1 MWINEKENWLDFNF
15 RYRVSTDFI
24 NDMVKTVGVENTIE
38 LLKMSINNESAKM
51 IKEKITKYLGEK
63 ENDQE

>member
-1 MWINEKENWLDFNF
+1 MWIDKKDWLDFNF

-24 NDMVKTVGVENTIE
+24 DDMVKTVGVEKAIE
-38 LLKMSINNESAKM
+38 LLKMSVNNESAKT